1 MDRQWSV
8 RDQHREDV
16 LALLDRGQNLTR
28 GEIART
34 LRLTRS
40 TVSEVLGQLLDQGII
55 AVTEQRAPG
64 GRGRLLKSSDS
75 TPVRCATSV
84 STSRMSPSA
93 SAWRTPPVT

>member
-64 GRGRLLKSSDS
+64 GRGRPAEVLGLH
-75 TPVRCATSV
+75 PGAVRHLV